1 MKDNKDDDTVRYKN
15 TLESYDNSLNNN
27 NISDEKNIKINTK
40 EENKNII
47 DKLYDC
53 GDEISLDDDNFQIN
67 NYYLND
73 LNKNINKDENSNK
86 KERYNLNMNMFKFT
100 DNDDIMDMNNG
111 KEIKN
116 INKEE
121 YTSSN
126 NNIDK
131 NNSSGSINKYENGNE
146 INNNDEIDNDKIDKL
161 NINEEINSNNN
172 IYNEDNKKNNF
183 SLNNKKQKNNHI
195 DLNKYKLDVDDINN
209 INNNYSVDEKEKTEE
224 KDKLSNTKT
233 KDSPKNFKREDVKKE
248 IFNESIYKYEQ
259 NTNSNEIKQN
269 LLNKDLNNIK
279 IDEFDFFNTGTNNT
293 NLIKKKETVDTKFQN
308 KNEKEFNNKYMNE
321 QEENINNKY
330 ESEKDENMHMNE
342 EENLENKYINEEE
355 EKLNNK
361 YKNEEEIPKII
372 RPKRIINKLDS
383 KNQKKRNIK
392 ENHNKSMEYPNY
404 TIFENDFMNKK
415 HKNNVIS
422 SEKDIMSNNNSL
434 DNSAEEY
441 IHNNEFTLSNINRKK
456 IKKMKSTEIH
466 EYKYIKDF
474 NPDEDMIEEDNNNK
488 KENNTKNTEDMELT
502 YLTKLSKLKQDNNSL
517 VSQNAQ
523 LKEEIEKLNSIIN
536 KQKKEVIDNKTLYNE
551 INFEYDVLNKKYE
564 NLLKKKNE
572 NFDENKEKEMKNEIE
587 QLKMT
592 VNDLNNEMKNKDTKS
607 KNEINQLKQMLE
619 NLKILHEQMKDQYD
633 LLILKLNTVN
643 QENFSLKRELY
654 FYQNTT
660 NNNNM
665 NNNTNYNS
673 NGNTNYNSNS
683 NNKSKYNG
691 NNNNNFENDYKNENT
706 KYLRPKY
713 NYNNIKIDI
722 ENDNKNYNYKKIN
735 KDKSG
740 FNDNKDI
747 NNGSEEIIPT
757 ITNSHRKFIANINQN
772 DSSSVSALLK
782 NNINNV
788 RDNEIN
794 KRENAQIRN
803 NNYKNFESKP
813 GGFRNIQ
820 KLRKEQNNVYENERN
835 ERVNY
840 FNINEDHDYYN
851 ETNYNKNNNTINS
864 NIQNRR
870 RKIARTKSIDLPNN
884 GNSKTNINYPE
895 NQNYEENYSNNKN
908 RKKDNPIISFQ
919 SESNLQKE
927 KQINEIQKTLAK
939 LQKQRNIYLDEY
951 DKLPEHPKKQK
962 DLIDKRDL
970 KQLIDELNMNINE
983 YKRQERNLKKNYFE
997 YI

>member
-1 MKDNKDDDTVRYKN
+1 M
-15 TLESYDNSLNNN
+15 
-27 NISDEKNIKINTK
+27 
-40 EENKNII
+40 
-47 DKLYDC
+47 
-53 GDEISLDDDNFQIN
+53 
-67 NYYLND
+67 
-73 LNKNINKDENSNK
+73 
-86 KERYNLNMNMFKFT
+86 
-100 DNDDIMDMNNG
+100 
-111 KEIKN
+111 
-116 INKEE
+116 
-121 YTSSN
+121 
-126 NNIDK
+126 
-131 NNSSGSINKYENGNE
+131 
-146 INNNDEIDNDKIDKL
+146 
-161 NINEEINSNNN
+161 
-172 IYNEDNKKNNF
+172 
-183 SLNNKKQKNNHI
+183 
-195 DLNKYKLDVDDINN
+195 
-209 INNNYSVDEKEKTEE
+209 
-224 KDKLSNTKT
+224 
-233 KDSPKNFKREDVKKE
+233 
-248 IFNESIYKYEQ
+248 
-259 NTNSNEIKQN
+259 
-269 LLNKDLNNIK
+269 
-279 IDEFDFFNTGTNNT
+279 
-293 NLIKKKETVDTKFQN
+293 
-308 KNEKEFNNKYMNE
+308 
-321 QEENINNKY
+321 
-330 ESEKDENMHMNE
+330 
-342 EENLENKYINEEE
+342 
-355 EKLNNK
+355 
-361 YKNEEEIPKII
+361 
-372 RPKRIINKLDS
+372 
-383 KNQKKRNIK
+383 
-392 ENHNKSMEYPNY
+392 
-404 TIFENDFMNKK
+404 
-415 HKNNVIS
+415 
-422 SEKDIMSNNNSL
+422 
-434 DNSAEEY
+434 
-441 IHNNEFTLSNINRKK
+441 
-456 IKKMKSTEIH
+456 
-466 EYKYIKDF
+466 
-474 NPDEDMIEEDNNNK
+474 
-488 KENNTKNTEDMELT
+488 
-502 YLTKLSKLKQDNNSL
+502 
-517 VSQNAQ
+517 
-523 LKEEIEKLNSIIN
+523 
-536 KQKKEVIDNKTLYNE
+536 
-551 INFEYDVLNKKYE
+551 
-564 NLLKKKNE
+564 KKKNE

-794 KRENAQIRN
+794 KRDNAQIRN